1 MLLHMHQLAFTY
13 PPSVVHPSARVIYHA
28 RRVVLQAFEFKK
40 RYMAEMLMEGPSRQ
54 GGRGAVAGRAAGSSA
69 TFRAESEV
77 DYEAEWRS
85 GSELSD
91 AYEDESDALE

>member
-1 MLLHMHQLAFTY
+1 
-13 PPSVVHPSARVIYHA
+13 
-28 RRVVLQAFEFKK
+28 
-40 RYMAEMLMEGPSRQ
+40 MEGPSSL
-54 GGRGAVAGRAAGSSA
+54 GVRGAVTGRAAGSSA

-91 AYEDESDALE
+91 AYEDESDALD